1 MRQCSWQTYVISHVI
16 RVQKASPVLVN
27 TLASV
32 NGPINSY
39 TSCAQKR
46 NTFLQSFARDLYAKP
61 VSSELTLIVYAEPLH
76 SLLNACVLP
85 NRNGKVAQARVG
97 STAIHTTINTPAVV
111 VAYTLRCAC
120 AAMVINCGRK
130 MCLPYN
136 YSMYIA
142 EIQGFPIYWG
152 R

>member
-61 VSSELTLIVYAEPLH
+61 VSSERTLIVYAEPLH

-97 STAIHTTINTPAVV
+97 STATYNHKYARRCRSVYPSLRMRGDGYQLRPQNVSAV
-111 VAYTLRCAC
+111 
-120 AAMVINCGRK
+120 
-130 MCLPYN
+130 
-136 YSMYIA
+136 
-142 EIQGFPIYWG
+142 
-152 R
+152 